1 MQSQNIMNDP
11 IPSESIEV
19 THSEA
24 NPTPTPVEPEAT
36 PSEVDPNAEP
46 AADPEATPTEDPE
59 EAPEA
64 ELFELSD
71 GRKVT
76 GEELKNLHVNLNSEF
91 TKKSQELATFQ
102 KGNLPTEAPTEDP
115 YADPDYVP
123 GSYREMID
131 AAKSEIRREDEEKG
145 VANAE
150 AQTAA
155 ENAVIQQ
162 LEAVKAVDKDVDENK
177 LFQHANKYGF
187 RDLSTAH
194 QNMLDMG
201 QITKTVQ
208 KQTAENIAKRK
219 DPVSVA
225 PGGHV
230 GNAPDP
236 SHFSSAVDYMR
247 SLGT

>member
-1 MQSQNIMNDP
+1 MTEP
-11 IPSESIEV
+11 IPSESIEI
-19 THSEA
+19 TSSEA

-36 PSEVDPNAEP
+36 PSEVDPNA
-46 AADPEATPTEDPE
+46 
-59 EAPEA
+59 APEA
-64 ELFELSD
+64 APEGTPEVVPESQDDGLFELTD

-76 GEELKNLHVNLNSEF
+76 GEELRELHIGLQSEF
-91 TKKSQELATFQ
+91 TRKSQEFAAQ
-102 KGNLPTEAPTEDP
+102 KPKTLPTETPEDP
-115 YADPDYVP
+115 FADPDYVP
-123 GSYREMID
+123 GSYREVVD
-131 AAKSEIRREDEEKG
+131 AAKSEIRREAEEQG
-145 VANAE
+145 IAAAE
-150 AQTAA
+150 AQTNA